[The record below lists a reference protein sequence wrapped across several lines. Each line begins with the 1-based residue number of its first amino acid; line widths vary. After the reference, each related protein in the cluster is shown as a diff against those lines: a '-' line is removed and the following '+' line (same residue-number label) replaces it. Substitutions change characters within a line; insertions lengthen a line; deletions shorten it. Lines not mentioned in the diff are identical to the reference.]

1 MESEGKTILPR
12 IPGGLHFPHTFL
24 LSTAGKKDGPN
35 LGIQARGESAAHQC
49 SLKPES
55 NRSPETADKECCV
68 ECSSALEIHRYSR
81 TQCPW
86 FAGQSARRKTT
97 AWSLHQRRHPSYWLP
112 YHSDTHYSMPLL
124 PCQPGTLRC
133 SQTDSPHGHWMPLSL
148 SCSWP
153 PLTSAG

>member
-86 FAGQSARRKTT
+86 FADPFCHDWQCLAHLADWQCKIGCMGFRMNFP
-97 AWSLHQRRHPSYWLP
+97 SLI
-112 YHSDTHYSMPLL
+112 
-124 PCQPGTLRC
+124 GT
-133 SQTDSPHGHWMPLSL
+133 P
-148 SCSWP
+148 
-153 PLTSAG
+153 